1 MSFVRTAV
9 MILAAAT
16 TSLAAGQP
24 LTQPERERAI
34 AELES
39 SRQELL
45 AAVAGLSPA
54 QWAFKPAPE
63 RWSIVECLEHIAL
76 AEDGY
81 FRTITERM
89 AKSPPQPEKAAE
101 VRDKD
106 DYVLKTMPD
115 RSSKRVTSPAL
126 EPKGK
131 TPQQALEHFG
141 RSRDRFV
148 AYARATKDDLR
159 SRFQPHRATG
169 LIDGYQWILLAVGH
183 TRRHLEQI
191 NEVKADPKYPG
202 VATSR

>member
-1 MSFVRTAV
+1 MTFAV
-9 MILAAAT
+9 AA
-16 TSLAAGQP
+16 SIAAGQP
-24 LTQPERERAI
+24 MNQSERERAL
-34 AELES
+34 AELQS

-54 QWAFKPAPE
+54 QWTFKPAPD
-63 RWSIVECLEHIAL
+63 RWSIVACVEHIAL

-81 FRTITERM
+81 FRTITERLPN
-89 AKSPPQPEKAAE
+89 AAPAPEKAAE

-126 EPKGK
+126 EPKGES
-131 TPQQALEHFG
+131 PQQALEHFG

-148 AYARATKDDLR
+148 AYVHGTKDDLR
-159 SRFQPHRATG
+159 GRFQPHRAVG

-183 TRRHLEQI
+183 VRRHLEQI
-191 NEVKADPKYPG
+191 KEIKVDPKYP
-202 VATSR
+202 ARPD